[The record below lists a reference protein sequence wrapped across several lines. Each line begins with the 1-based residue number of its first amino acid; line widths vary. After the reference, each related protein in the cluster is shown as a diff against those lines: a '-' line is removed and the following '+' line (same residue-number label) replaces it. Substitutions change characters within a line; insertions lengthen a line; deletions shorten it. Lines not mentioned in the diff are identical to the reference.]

1 MLNPLPGPVPDP
13 SVTHPPPASWKGLCD
28 GQEQLAQGAW
38 GPLPGRGDDNWS
50 LLGEQQPPDCPEGS
64 HKPCWGNQQLLT
76 PRHVGMAG
84 GQPQHVGLGL
94 VHPGE
99 GLRGA
104 AGALPSP
111 HRKPH
116 TALTQHSN
124 TSLVP
129 PALCLKGESGHSPTN
144 CYLQSLVWGVG
155 AGTAGLVPHGDG
167 YNSPMF
173 VPS

>member
-13 SVTHPPPASWKGLCD
+13 SVTHPPPALWKGLCD
-28 GQEQLAQGAW
+28 GQEQLARGAW
-38 GPLPGRGDDNWS
+38 GPLPSRDDDNWP
-50 LLGEQQPPDCPEGS
+50 LLGERQPPDCPEGN
-64 HKPCWGNQQLLT
+64 HKPCWGDKQLLT

-84 GQPQHVGLGL
+84 GQPQHAGMGL

-99 GLRGA
+99 GLWGA

-116 TALTQHSN
+116 IALTQHSN

-129 PALCLKGESGHSPTN
+129 PALAILLFEGWKWPQPCKL
-144 CYLQSLVWGVG
+144 LFAVLAVG
-155 AGTAGLVPHGDG
+155 RGCRHGPIG
-167 YNSPMF
+167 ATRGR
-173 VPS
+173 VQ